1 MIQQSDRGS
10 SHGEPGH
17 SFWRGHELVRVHGHR
32 EEVHGFV
39 GLHGDQLEHVQGF
52 HVEGS
57 DNEGTALVWTIP
69 AAAVAILKTTTTT

>member
-1 MIQQSDRGS
+1 MIQSNRGS

-32 EEVHGFV
+32 EEVHGLV
-39 GLHGDQLEHVQGF
+39 RLHGDQLEHVQGF

-57 DNEGTALVWTIP
+57 DHEGTALVWTVS
-69 AAAVAILKTTTTT
+69 AAAMKTTTT